1 MATFIIPLFLQF
13 CLYFCNYIC
22 ISVFSGPPA
31 GAVRFISLNES
42 VIRAKIILR
51 KAEMFKILEALE
63 CVNSGRYSA
72 KSRDILIFQKYPQMS
87 QFPFDCG
94 STLIGM
100 SPNYTWGALWGDRE
114 LVWPSPFWLRV
125 FGTKQQKILGENIGL
140 KKFTTRKALAVKK
153 KLTSA
158 SCVSS
163 RRLCSAVCWHLV

>member
-72 KSRDILIFQKYPQMS
+72 KSWDILIFQNYPQMS

-114 LVWPSPFWLRV
+114 LVWPSPFWLKV
-125 FGTKQQKILGENIGL
+125 FGTEQQKDLG
-140 KKFTTRKALAVKK
+140 RKYWLEKIYHGK
-153 KLTSA
+153 RWRWRKTSA
-158 SCVSS
+158 PCVSS
-163 RRLCSAVCWHLV
+163 RRLCSAVCWHPV

>member
-1 MATFIIPLFLQF
+1 MAPFMIPVFLQSY
-13 CLYFCNYIC
+13 LYFCNYVC
-22 ISVFSGPPA
+22 TSVFSGPPA

-72 KSRDILIFQKYPQMS
+72 KSRDILIFQNYPQMS

-100 SPNYTWGALWGDRE
+100 SPNYT
-114 LVWPSPFWLRV
+114 
-125 FGTKQQKILGENIGL
+125 
-140 KKFTTRKALAVKK
+140 
-153 KLTSA
+153 
-158 SCVSS
+158 
-163 RRLCSAVCWHLV
+163 

>member
-1 MATFIIPLFLQF
+1 MEIDSEWPLSWF
-13 CLYFCNYIC
+13 LYFCNHTC
-22 ISVFSGPPA
+22 ISVIIFVFLYFRFPAA

-72 KSRDILIFQKYPQMS
+72 KSGDILIFQNYPQMS

-100 SPNYTWGALWGDRE
+100 SPNYTWGALWGARG
-114 LVWPSPFWLRV
+114 LAWPSLLKHKVFW
-125 FGTKQQKILGENIGL
+125 TKQQRSLEKILTWKN
-140 KKFTTRKALAVKK
+140 
-153 KLTSA
+153 
-158 SCVSS
+158 
-163 RRLCSAVCWHLV
+163 